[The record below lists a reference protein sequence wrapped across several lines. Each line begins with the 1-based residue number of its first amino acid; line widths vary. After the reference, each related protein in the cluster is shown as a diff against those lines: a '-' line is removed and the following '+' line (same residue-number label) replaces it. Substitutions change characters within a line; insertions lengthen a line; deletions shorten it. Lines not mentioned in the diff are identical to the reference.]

1 LEALFTGVPAMS
13 VPLHRFP
20 NGLPIGLQF
29 PRAHGGEG
37 LLLRLAAQLED
48 DTWKQLPLLPAPT

>member
-1 LEALFTGVPAMS
+1 MS

-29 PRAHGGEG
+29 LAVTRRRLAAA
-37 LLLRLAAQLED
+37 LAAQLED
-48 DTWKQLPLLPAPT
+48 DTWKQLPLLPARPELSPLLQA